1 MLFLIEVSAAITVAL
16 RRQAF
21 NCLSAPFA
29 RFQILCQ
36 SSHMRLLLAEDNKD
50 LADWI
55 ARLLRQSRYVVDIVH
70 RGDEADEAL
79 RQNDYAL
86 AILDLAMP
94 GLDGFEVLKRLRLRG
109 ADMPVI
115 ILTANDAVSARVR
128 GLDIGAD
135 DYLIKPFD
143 AGELEARVRVQLRR
157 KRQIEEPLIKFGS
170 LQFNT
175 VSREFNLP
183 GGALALTPREHTIL
197 ETLIRRPGRNV
208 SKQEL
213 AAAFGMDDE
222 TNPNAIEIYVHR
234 LRKKLEG
241 QDVTVSTLRGLGY
254 ILRLGH
260 VGQ

>member
-1 MLFLIEVSAAITVAL
+1 MFAIARET
-16 RRQAF
+16 F
-21 NCLSAPFA
+21 NRLSAPFA
-29 RFQILCQ
+29 SSKNLCQ
-36 SSHMRLLLAEDNKD
+36 SILMRLLLAEDNND

-55 ARLLRQSRYVVDIVH
+55 ARLLRQARYDVDIVH

-94 GLDGFEVLKRLRLRG
+94 GLDGFEVLKRLRQRG
-109 ADMPVI
+109 EDIPVI
-115 ILTANDAVSARVR
+115 ILTANDAVSARVK

-143 AGELEARVRVQLRR
+143 AGELEARIRVQLRR
-157 KRQIEEPLIKFGS
+157 KRKLEEPIITYGS

-175 VSREFNLP
+175 VSREFILAGDP
-183 GGALALTPREHTIL
+183 LALTPREHAIL
-197 ETLIRRPGRNV
+197 ETLIRRAGRNI
-208 SKQEL
+208 SKQDL
-213 AAAFGMDDE
+213 AASVFGMDDE
-222 TNPNAIEIYVHR
+222 ANPNAVEIHMHR

-254 ILRLGH
+254 VLRLGH
-260 VGQ
+260 GGEKHVGH

>member
-1 MLFLIEVSAAITVAL
+1 
-16 RRQAF
+16 
-21 NCLSAPFA
+21 
-29 RFQILCQ
+29 
-36 SSHMRLLLAEDNKD
+36 MRLLLAEDNRD

-55 ARLLRQSRYVVDIVH
+55 ARLLRQSRYSVDIVH

-94 GLDGFEVLKRLRLRG
+94 GLDGFEVLKRLRQRK
-109 ADMPVI
+109 ADTPVI

-143 AGELEARVRVQLRR
+143 SGELEARIRVQLRR
-157 KRQIEEPLIKFGS
+157 RREVEEPVIMLGT

-175 VSREFNLP
+175 VTREFGLA
-183 GGALALTPREHTIL
+183 GASLALTPREHAIL
-197 ETLIRRPGRNV
+197 ETLIRRAGRNI
-208 SKQEL
+208 SKQDL
-213 AAAFGMDDE
+213 AASVFGMDDE
-222 TNPNAIEIYVHR
+222 ANPNAIEIHVHR

-241 QDVTVSTLRGLGY
+241 HDVTLSTLRGLGY
-254 ILRLGH
+254 VLRLAH
-260 VGQ
+260 VGR